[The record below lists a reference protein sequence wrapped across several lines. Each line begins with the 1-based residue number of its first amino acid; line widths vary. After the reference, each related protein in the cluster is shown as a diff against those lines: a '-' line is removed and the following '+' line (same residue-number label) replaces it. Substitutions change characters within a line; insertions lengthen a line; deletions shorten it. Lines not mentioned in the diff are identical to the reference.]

1 MNNND
6 DDDKNAAGDSSQQ
19 LHEDGQIDDSVDEA
33 EGSSTTS
40 SSSVYC
46 DQPPWGAAAAASEWK
61 CTTSTRSAVVV
72 HSLHQQPPFSAGGRR
87 PLLLP
92 PVRWPMVAK
101 RKQHARRPFGPK
113 SVGPSLITSF
123 ALLALICL
131 SSVLN
136 SFSGLKPSSG
146 RRVGRQNGVGVRRER
161 PPSVDEDEFGKKHSQ
176 LIATKAEAVV
186 AQRMHTLHHL
196 LANLDDVV
204 ALTPPSPPRLINILL
219 TEQQRARSR
228 PGTPSPATMAAA
240 AAASPQ
246 LLQHQQQND
255 HHSPSTATSADAI
268 NSNNYHNNQY
278 HHHHL
283 LQQHADDPTLMDY
296 DAIDAYWRIDIEQE
310 KNSIVHEYHH
320 QLPPVQHQQQNQ
332 PTETEQQL
340 LPPTTEWGDYHRQYE
355 RDLQLLTEKS
365 MFCLH
370 QQQQPPPSM
379 ESAPA
384 VEAVRNSNATY
395 ADVVD
400 DDERYRRW
408 SFDKMLPTSSNNDN
422 EDNDEWLD
430 NFLQEDDGVVD
441 DVVTSSG
448 WAERWWKTVEDFAA
462 VSVAQGEEDEHRND
476 GEEEM
481 KQFSEQQQQHH
492 LRHRTKIGAVID
504 EEKRHHHQA
513 FDDLQQQED
522 MELYQSG
529 MPQSPSSSV
538 DSLMKN
544 VEEESNNNS
553 NMADYN
559 LLPPCSPFF
568 SNFAA
573 SPFCHQFEDSVLD
586 DNEVEETEATTNSA
600 TEAILRDMTATIP
613 LIQNLNFAAAANS
626 EPSSLEQQWGH
637 QQNQNSLDV
646 PCSSAS
652 AVHFGTPS
660 SSSGSKN
667 WSPFPGSAEHKY
679 TSSVRCSST
688 TSSGFGSCIGFD
700 DMPPSPSSS
709 SCTLLGDEY
718 DGANVSTTSILCQNV
733 DDETNVVTTESA
745 SSSHSY
751 RMEKLMPLSTG
762 TVPKQKRRKMGQ
774 KKTKKL
780 GTMMKKTAKC
790 SKLEYE
796 RELEQLQQQQ
806 EDEEEELHAVRSISN
821 GGSSEPKPKSK
832 RGRKSKDNS
841 LVNEHGLPY
850 TAELLTAMPY
860 TAYSELMNDFRLS
873 APQKAMIKKIRRR
886 GRNKLAAQKCRERRL
901 HQPHGDW
908 EEGWPIMEEDE
919 EELLVDDNAIEVE
932 QIGSSD
938 DIRRGDGLLN
948 PANLSLYPST
958 STTTTAS
965 TDFAHFTAVTA
976 RTTTP
981 SAAAAAV
988 VGVGVVEDD
997 HRRRQEYSEFV
1008 HSAIAKRRAI
1018 RVQV

>member
-1 MNNND
+1 MNNNND
-6 DDDKNAAGDSSQQ
+6 DDDKSAAAGDTSQHQQ
-19 LHEDGQIDDSVDEA
+19 LREDGQIDDSVDEA
-33 EGSSTTS
+33 VEGSSTTS

-46 DQPPWGAAAAASEWK
+46 DQPPWWGAAAASELK
-61 CTTSTRSAVVV
+61 CTSSTRSAVVV
-72 HSLHQQPPFSAGGRR
+72 HSSHQQQQQPPILAAGRR

-92 PVRWPMVAK
+92 PVRWPLVATK
-101 RKQHARRPFGPK
+101 RKQHARRPFGTK

-146 RRVGRQNGVGVRRER
+146 RRVGLQNGVGVRRER
-161 PPSVDEDEFGKKHSQ
+161 PFAVDKDEFGKKHSE

-186 AQRMHTLHHL
+186 AQRMRTLHHL

-204 ALTPPSPPRLINILL
+204 ALTPPRLINILL

-228 PGTPSPATMAAA
+228 PGTPSPAAMA

-246 LLQHQQQND
+246 LFQHQQQND

-278 HHHHL
+278 HHHHHL

-310 KNSIVHEYHH
+310 KNSMVHEYHH
-320 QLPPVQHQQQNQ
+320 QHHPSVQHQQQNQ

-370 QQQQPPPSM
+370 QQQQQQPLLSM

-384 VEAVRNSNATY
+384 VEAVRNSNVTN
-395 ADVVD
+395 ADVAD

-422 EDNDEWLD
+422 EDNDDEWLD
-430 NFLQEDDGVVD
+430 NFLQEDD
-441 DVVTSSG
+441 
-448 WAERWWKTVEDFAA
+448 A
-462 VSVAQGEEDEHRND
+462 VSVAQGEEYEHVNDEE
-476 GEEEM
+476 EEEM
-481 KQFSEQQQQHH
+481 KQFSEQQQHH

-504 EEKRHHHQA
+504 EEKRRHHHQA

-529 MPQSPSSSV
+529 MLQSPSSSV

-544 VEEESNNNS
+544 VVEEESNNNS
-553 NMADYN
+553 NNMADYN

-586 DNEVEETEATTNSA
+586 DDDEVEETEATTTSA

-613 LIQNLNFAAAANS
+613 LIQNLNFAAAAAANS
-626 EPSSLEQQWGH
+626 EPSLEQQWGH

-667 WSPFPGSAEHKY
+667 WSPFAGSAEHKY

-718 DGANVSTTSILCQNV
+718 DGTNVNTTSILCQNV
-733 DDETNVVTTESA
+733 DDETTNVVTTASA
-745 SSSHSY
+745 SPSSHSY

-806 EDEEEELHAVRSISN
+806 EDDEEELHAVRSISSA
-821 GGSSEPKPKSK
+821 GSSGQKPKSK

-873 APQKAMIKKIRRR
+873 AQQKAMIKKIRRR

-908 EEGWPIMEEDE
+908 EEGWSIMEEDE

-932 QIGSSD
+932 QIGRSSD

-965 TDFAHFTAVTA
+965 TAFAHSTAVTA

-981 SAAAAAV
+981 SAAAAAAAAL
-988 VGVGVVEDD
+988 VGVGVVEED
-997 HRRRQEYSEFV
+997 HRRRQEYNDDGT
-1008 HSAIAKRRAI
+1008 HY
-1018 RVQV
+1018 

>member
-1 MNNND
+1 MIGLGGGVPMPEKSATPAPGAATAFPMNAEQKSQLQQPQAVQPPIVHCLVCQCRLELHRSLLSGPAEDATDCASSSIKSCALRSDDAKTDSAATFEHRLDLTSAVGTSQSANLLDLVADSSTPLDVPMCKKCANTVTAELNKQLGHLEKECIQYKKSLDHLLQRRADCPFDKEASRIKLDALKSEERDLLEQLTLLEGEERTLMHELEAKQAERRQIGQQDEELYRRLRDNHRTLIEQADEQRSLKLQIKQSNEQIRRLSRMNVLDMVFHIWVDGEYGTISGFRLGRLRHDQVEWSEINAALGQMTFLLKVIAERLDFEFVSYELVPCGSTSAIRILPKNGTTTAPISTAEELPLYGSGGWRPFGQQALDKALVAFMDCVCQLPSRNSSNNNNKRRHLRWRAERQQQHLLLVLLQLLVVLLLLHHQLKRVLAVQAKCSGNEFYSQFLMNNND

-72 HSLHQQPPFSAGGRR
+72 HSSHQQPPISAGGRR

-92 PVRWPMVAK
+92 PVR
-101 RKQHARRPFGPK
+101 
-113 SVGPSLITSF
+113 
-123 ALLALICL
+123 
-131 SSVLN
+131 
-136 SFSGLKPSSG
+136 
-146 RRVGRQNGVGVRRER
+146 
-161 PPSVDEDEFGKKHSQ
+161 
-176 LIATKAEAVV
+176 
-186 AQRMHTLHHL
+186 
-196 LANLDDVV
+196 
-204 ALTPPSPPRLINILL
+204 
-219 TEQQRARSR
+219 
-228 PGTPSPATMAAA
+228 
-240 AAASPQ
+240 
-246 LLQHQQQND
+246 
-255 HHSPSTATSADAI
+255 
-268 NSNNYHNNQY
+268 
-278 HHHHL
+278 
-283 LQQHADDPTLMDY
+283 
-296 DAIDAYWRIDIEQE
+296 
-310 KNSIVHEYHH
+310 
-320 QLPPVQHQQQNQ
+320 
-332 PTETEQQL
+332 
-340 LPPTTEWGDYHRQYE
+340 
-355 RDLQLLTEKS
+355 
-365 MFCLH
+365 
-370 QQQQPPPSM
+370 
-379 ESAPA
+379 
-384 VEAVRNSNATY
+384 
-395 ADVVD
+395 
-400 DDERYRRW
+400 
-408 SFDKMLPTSSNNDN
+408 
-422 EDNDEWLD
+422 
-430 NFLQEDDGVVD
+430 
-441 DVVTSSG
+441 
-448 WAERWWKTVEDFAA
+448 
-462 VSVAQGEEDEHRND
+462 
-476 GEEEM
+476 
-481 KQFSEQQQQHH
+481 
-492 LRHRTKIGAVID
+492 
-504 EEKRHHHQA
+504 
-513 FDDLQQQED
+513 
-522 MELYQSG
+522 
-529 MPQSPSSSV
+529 
-538 DSLMKN
+538 
-544 VEEESNNNS
+544 
-553 NMADYN
+553 
-559 LLPPCSPFF
+559 
-568 SNFAA
+568 
-573 SPFCHQFEDSVLD
+573 
-586 DNEVEETEATTNSA
+586 
-600 TEAILRDMTATIP
+600 
-613 LIQNLNFAAAANS
+613 
-626 EPSSLEQQWGH
+626 
-637 QQNQNSLDV
+637 
-646 PCSSAS
+646 
-652 AVHFGTPS
+652 
-660 SSSGSKN
+660 
-667 WSPFPGSAEHKY
+667 
-679 TSSVRCSST
+679 
-688 TSSGFGSCIGFD
+688 FGSCIGFD

-718 DGANVSTTSILCQNV
+718 DGANVNTTSILCQNV

-919 EELLVDDNAIEVE
+919 EELLVDDNAIEIE

-938 DIRRGDGLLN
+938 DIQRGDGLLN